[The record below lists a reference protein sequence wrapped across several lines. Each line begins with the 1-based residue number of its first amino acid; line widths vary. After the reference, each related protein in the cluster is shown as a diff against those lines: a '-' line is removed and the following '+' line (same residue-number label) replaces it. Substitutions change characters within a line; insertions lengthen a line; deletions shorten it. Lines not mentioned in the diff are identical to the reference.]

1 MVGRVVDGYNR
12 ANPGV
17 FHRAIYSQHLVRDAV
32 GVRANHRIHDHF
44 RRQVLHKLLKA
55 AVYTEYG
62 GPEVIQ
68 IRDIEKPVPK
78 DNEVLVRI
86 KACSMNDWD
95 WEMLHGKMWLT
106 RMMNGRKK
114 PRITILGSDIAGT
127 IEAVGSNVKNLK
139 VGDDVFGDLSGN
151 GNWGGF
157 AEYVCAREELLAVKS
172 SNMSFEQA
180 AAIPQ
185 AAMLAVQGL
194 HDIGKM
200 KAGQQILVNGAGGG
214 VGTFG
219 IQLAKHL
226 GVEATGVDSG
236 MKLDMLREMGY
247 DHVIDYMKDDFTKT
261 GKKYDLVVD
270 AKTTRSVFSYV
281 RALKPGGTY
290 ATVGGDIGKLLG
302 IFLTGWL
309 VGLVTSKK
317 IRIVALKPN
326 KDLEY
331 MKEMF
336 DIGVTKPL
344 IDGPYKLDEIREA
357 FEKFARG
364 EHKGKIV
371 IVM

>member
-1 MVGRVVDGYNR
+1 
-12 ANPGV
+12 
-17 FHRAIYSQHLVRDAV
+17 
-32 GVRANHRIHDHF
+32 
-44 RRQVLHKLLKA
+44 LKA

-62 GPEVIQ
+62 GPEVIK
-68 IRDIEKPVPK
+68 IRDIDKPVPK
-78 DNEVLVRI
+78 EYEVLVKI
-86 KACSMNDWD
+86 KACSVNDWD
-95 WEMLHGKMWLT
+95 YEMLRGTMWLT

-114 PRITILGSDIAGT
+114 PRVTILGSDVAGT
-127 IEAVGSNVKNLK
+127 VEAVGPNVTTLK

-172 SNMSFEQA
+172 PKMSFEQA

-194 HDIGKM
+194 HDVGKM
-200 KAGQQILVNGAGGG
+200 KKGQEILVNGAGGG

-236 MKLDMLREMGY
+236 MKLEMLREMGY
-247 DHVIDYMKDDFTKT
+247 DHVIDYKKEDFTKT
-261 GKKYDLVVD
+261 GRKYDLVLD
-270 AKTTRSVFSYV
+270 AKTNRSVFSYI
-281 RALKPGGTY
+281 RALKPGGIY
-290 ATVGGDIGKLLG
+290 ATVGGDIGKLLMV
-302 IFLTGWL
+302 FLLGGL
-309 VGLVTSKK
+309 MGLVTAKK

-326 KDLEY
+326 KDLEF
-331 MKEMF
+331 MKKMF
-336 DIGVTKPL
+336 DIGVTKPV

-357 FEKFARG
+357 FAKFGRG